1 MEAKHQGKG
10 RSEPVAFLQ
19 PDVVFDTSG
28 QARLVEVN
36 TNGYMIGNLHKDFF
50 ALHDEQ
56 RAIMK
61 LMGGSGYPRRS
72 RYRAELER
80 RTRAFCKEHGCAQS
94 FERELHEMVHEDMH
108 ASMGWYRIFP
118 SQRVANSFLEAK
130 QWAKSITPLDLLM
143 LQWLEKGWWPKHV
156 RDANQSVT
164 ILQGDSH

>member
-1 MEAKHQGKG
+1 MAYK
-10 RSEPVAFLQ
+10 RVAFLQ
-19 PDVVFDTSG
+19 PDVVFDSSG
-28 QARLVEVN
+28 LASLVEVN

-72 RYRAELER
+72 KYRAELER

-94 FERELHEMVHEDMH
+94 FERELQEMVHEDMH

-118 SQRVANSFLEAK
+118 TGDDMTHTKAIKNDPVQS
-130 QWAKSITPLDLLM
+130 KSLTPLD
-143 LQWLEKGWWPKHV
+143 WLNFKWIEAGWAPNH
-156 RDANQSVT
+156 RHDRNGSVV
-164 ILQGDSH
+164 LV